1 MVTVEV
7 NRILHFHFFHP
18 YQHIF
23 LRNSQLNPID
33 YLNQIEHMKLVVL
46 IVRSIREHEH
56 DQLRDQRIFHIQ
68 NLLDVNDEIQYEQH

>member
-1 MVTVEV
+1 
-7 NRILHFHFFHP
+7 
-18 YQHIF
+18 
-23 LRNSQLNPID
+23 
-33 YLNQIEHMKLVVL
+33 MKLVVL